1 MWVNY
6 FSIKL
11 RQGEISQL
19 FKNEFF
25 FQAANR
31 SREKYPGKPV
41 YSVYAGNR
49 LRAKTLEP
57 FNGNQYNY
65 KTQKL
70 GNQAEEGPPGF
81 KTIQKKI
88 TLIQRNSIAG

>member
-1 MWVNY
+1 MPTV
-6 FSIKL
+6 IKQMGRCL
-11 RQGEISQL
+11 TLIIKKEQRKTNDIFA

-49 LRAKTLEP
+49 LKAKTLEP
-57 FNGNQYNY
+57 FNGN
-65 KTQKL
+65 
-70 GNQAEEGPPGF
+70 
-81 KTIQKKI
+81 
-88 TLIQRNSIAG
+88 